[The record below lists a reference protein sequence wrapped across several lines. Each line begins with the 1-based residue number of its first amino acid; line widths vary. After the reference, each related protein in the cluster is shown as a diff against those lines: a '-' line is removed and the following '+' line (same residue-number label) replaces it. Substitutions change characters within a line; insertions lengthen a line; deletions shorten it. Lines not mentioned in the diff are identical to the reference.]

1 MLKWNGE
8 SGYLCLY
15 LILGGEI
22 FEFLTIK
29 YDLSCKI
36 LVNKLSSWKI
46 SPSFLSLLG
55 IYIMNV
61 YWILSDA
68 FSELTDM
75 SVYFFSFS
83 FLMLWITLIDF
94 KYWASLEYLE

>member
-8 SGYLCLY
+8 SGHLCLY

-36 LVNKLSSWKI
+36 LVNKLSSEKF
-46 SPSFLSLLG
+46 PPPFL
-55 IYIMNV
+55 V
-61 YWILSDA
+61 YWEFIL
-68 FSELTDM
+68 
-75 SVYFFSFS
+75 
-83 FLMLWITLIDF
+83 
-94 KYWASLEYLE
+94 

>member
-1 MLKWNGE
+1 
-8 SGYLCLY
+8 
-15 LILGGEI
+15 
-22 FEFLTIK
+22 
-29 YDLSCKI
+29 
-36 LVNKLSSWKI
+36 
-46 SPSFLSLLG
+46 
-55 IYIMNV
+55 MNV

-75 SVYFFSFS
+75 GVYFFSFS